1 MTHTNAILELQR
13 QRMLLEIEY
22 FTEKEAFRKLTES
35 RGMARLVKRG
45 DAWFPLRVGKS
56 YYNSLNQLC
65 IEVHRTADQDI
76 EHNFEFGRP
85 VQFFKQPSAQTPT
98 TQTPTPNPSRG
109 EGSLKSLPADNATY
123 KTNQTSLPS
132 GGVGGGYLG
141 VWLSLAASLLLLFTL
156 GSMWY
161 GYERQN
167 ECVAYVYGER
177 VTDRELVMHEMHT
190 AMTSLAA
197 DDATATMEQQMKEL
211 FAE

>member
-1 MTHTNAILELQR
+1 MMNE
-13 QRMLLEIEY
+13 LEIR
-22 FTEKEAFRKLTES
+22 TLTERFFDGETS
-35 RGMARLVKRG
+35 LAEERRLYQLYSEAKTLPADLEALREMMLDLG
-45 DAWFPLRVGKS
+45 RLDA
-56 YYNSLNQLC
+56 Q
-65 IEVHRTADQDI
+65 I
-76 EHNFEFGRP
+76 
-85 VQFFKQPSAQTPT
+85 PT
-98 TQTPTPNPSRG
+98 LSTQIPTPNPSRG

-177 VTDRELVMHEMHT
+177 VTDRELVMHEMQT
-190 AMTSLAA
+190 AMTSLAT

>member
-1 MTHTNAILELQR
+1 MMNE
-13 QRMLLEIEY
+13 LEIR
-22 FTEKEAFRKLTES
+22 TLTERFFDGETS
-35 RGMARLVKRG
+35 LAEERRLYELYSEAEG
-45 DAWFPLRVGKS
+45 LPADLLPLREMM
-56 YYNSLNQLC
+56 LDL
-65 IEVHRTADQDI
+65 
-76 EHNFEFGRP
+76 GRLDAEI
-85 VQFFKQPSAQTPT
+85 PS
-98 TQTPTPNPSRG
+98 TQIPTPNPSRG
-109 EGSLKSLPADNATY
+109 EGSLKSLSADNATY
-123 KTNQTSLPS
+123 KTSQTSLPS
-132 GGVGGGYLG
+132 GGVGGGYWG

-177 VTDRELVMHEMHT
+177 VTDRELVMHEMQT

>member
-1 MTHTNAILELQR
+1 MNE
-13 QRMLLEIEY
+13 LEIRTR
-22 FTEKEAFRKLTES
+22 TERFFNGDTTLAEERRLYQLDSEAETLPADLEALREMMLDL
-35 RGMARLVKRG
+35 GRL
-45 DAWFPLRVGKS
+45 DT
-56 YYNSLNQLC
+56 Q
-65 IEVHRTADQDI
+65 I
-76 EHNFEFGRP
+76 
-85 VQFFKQPSAQTPT
+85 PS
-98 TQTPTPNPSRG
+98 TQIPTPNPSRG
-109 EGSLKSLPADNATY
+109 EGSLNTLATNNATSNA
-123 KTNQTSLPS
+123 NQTPLPL

-177 VTDRELVMHEMHT
+177 VTDRELVMHEMQT
-190 AMTSLAA
+190 AMTSLAT

>member
-1 MTHTNAILELQR
+1 MMNE
-13 QRMLLEIEY
+13 LEIR
-22 FTEKEAFRKLTES
+22 TLTE
-35 RGMARLVKRG
+35 RFFDGETTLAEERRLYQLYSEAETLPADLEALREMMLDLG
-45 DAWFPLRVGKS
+45 RLDA
-56 YYNSLNQLC
+56 Q
-65 IEVHRTADQDI
+65 I
-76 EHNFEFGRP
+76 
-85 VQFFKQPSAQTPT
+85 PS
-98 TQTPTPNPSRG
+98 TQIPTPNPSRG

-123 KTNQTSLPS
+123 KTSQTPLPS

-177 VTDRELVMHEMHT
+177 VTDRELVMHEMQT

>member
-1 MTHTNAILELQR
+1 MMNE
-13 QRMLLEIEY
+13 LEIR
-22 FTEKEAFRKLTES
+22 TLTERFFDGETS
-35 RGMARLVKRG
+35 LAEERRLYQLYSEAETLPADLEALREMMLDLG
-45 DAWFPLRVGKS
+45 RLDA
-56 YYNSLNQLC
+56 Q
-65 IEVHRTADQDI
+65 I
-76 EHNFEFGRP
+76 
-85 VQFFKQPSAQTPT
+85 PS
-98 TQTPTPNPSRG
+98 TQIPTPNPSRG
-109 EGSLKSLPADNATY
+109 EGRLKSLPADNATY
-123 KTNQTSLPS
+123 KTSQTPLPS

-177 VTDRELVMHEMHT
+177 VTDRELVMHEMQT

>member
-1 MTHTNAILELQR
+1 MMNE
-13 QRMLLEIEY
+13 LEIR
-22 FTEKEAFRKLTES
+22 TLTERFFDGETS
-35 RGMARLVKRG
+35 LAEERRLYQLYSEAKTLPADLEALREMMLDLG
-45 DAWFPLRVGKS
+45 RLDA
-56 YYNSLNQLC
+56 Q
-65 IEVHRTADQDI
+65 I
-76 EHNFEFGRP
+76 
-85 VQFFKQPSAQTPT
+85 PT
-98 TQTPTPNPSRG
+98 LSTQIPTPN
-109 EGSLKSLPADNATY
+109 
-123 KTNQTSLPS
+123 PS

-177 VTDRELVMHEMHT
+177 VTDRELVMHEMQT

>member
-1 MTHTNAILELQR
+1 MMNE
-13 QRMLLEIEY
+13 LEIR
-22 FTEKEAFRKLTES
+22 TLTE
-35 RGMARLVKRG
+35 RFFDGDTTLAEERRLYQLYSEAEG
-45 DAWFPLRVGKS
+45 LPADLLPLREMM
-56 YYNSLNQLC
+56 LDL
-65 IEVHRTADQDI
+65 
-76 EHNFEFGRP
+76 GRLDAEI
-85 VQFFKQPSAQTPT
+85 PS
-98 TQTPTPNPSRG
+98 TQIPTPNPSRG

-123 KTNQTSLPS
+123 KTSQTPLPS

-177 VTDRELVMHEMHT
+177 VTDRELVMHEMQT

>member
-1 MTHTNAILELQR
+1 MMNE
-13 QRMLLEIEY
+13 LEIR
-22 FTEKEAFRKLTES
+22 TLTERFFNGETS
-35 RGMARLVKRG
+35 LAEERRLYELYSEAETLPADLEALREMMLDLG
-45 DAWFPLRVGKS
+45 RLDA
-56 YYNSLNQLC
+56 Q
-65 IEVHRTADQDI
+65 I
-76 EHNFEFGRP
+76 
-85 VQFFKQPSAQTPT
+85 PS
-98 TQTPTPNPSRG
+98 TQIPTPNPSRG

-123 KTNQTSLPS
+123 KTSQTPLPS
-132 GGVGGGYLG
+132 GGVGGGYWG

-177 VTDRELVMHEMHT
+177 VTDRELVMHEMQT

>member
-1 MTHTNAILELQR
+1 MMNE
-13 QRMLLEIEY
+13 LEIR
-22 FTEKEAFRKLTES
+22 TLTE
-35 RGMARLVKRG
+35 RFFNGDTTLAEERRLYELYSEAEG
-45 DAWFPLRVGKS
+45 LPADLLPLREMM
-56 YYNSLNQLC
+56 LDL
-65 IEVHRTADQDI
+65 
-76 EHNFEFGRP
+76 GRLDA
-85 VQFFKQPSAQTPT
+85 QIPS
-98 TQTPTPNPSRG
+98 TQIPTPNPSRG

-123 KTNQTSLPS
+123 KTSQTPLPS
-132 GGVGGGYLG
+132 GGVGGGYWG

-177 VTDRELVMHEMHT
+177 VTDRELVMHEMQT

>member
-1 MTHTNAILELQR
+1 MMNE
-13 QRMLLEIEY
+13 LEIR
-22 FTEKEAFRKLTES
+22 TLTE
-35 RGMARLVKRG
+35 RFFDGLTTLAEERRLYELYG
-45 DAWFPLRVGKS
+45 EAEGLPADLLPLREMM
-56 YYNSLNQLC
+56 LDL
-65 IEVHRTADQDI
+65 
-76 EHNFEFGRP
+76 GRLDA
-85 VQFFKQPSAQTPT
+85 QIPS
-98 TQTPTPNPSRG
+98 TQIPTPNPSRG
-109 EGSLKSLPADNATY
+109 EGSLKSLSADNATY
-123 KTNQTSLPS
+123 KTSQTPLPS

-177 VTDRELVMHEMHT
+177 VTDRELVMHEMQT
-190 AMTSLAA
+190 AMTSLAT

>member
-1 MTHTNAILELQR
+1 MMNE
-13 QRMLLEIEY
+13 LEIR
-22 FTEKEAFRKLTES
+22 TLTERFFDGETS
-35 RGMARLVKRG
+35 LAEERRLYELYSEAEG
-45 DAWFPLRVGKS
+45 LPADLLPLREMM
-56 YYNSLNQLC
+56 LDL
-65 IEVHRTADQDI
+65 
-76 EHNFEFGRP
+76 GRLDAEI
-85 VQFFKQPSAQTPT
+85 PS
-98 TQTPTPNPSRG
+98 TQIPTPNPSRG

-123 KTNQTSLPS
+123 KTSQTPLPS
-132 GGVGGGYLG
+132 GGVGGGYWG

-177 VTDRELVMHEMHT
+177 VTDRELVMHEMQT

>member
-1 MTHTNAILELQR
+1 MMNE
-13 QRMLLEIEY
+13 LEIR
-22 FTEKEAFRKLTES
+22 TLTERFFDGETS
-35 RGMARLVKRG
+35 LAEERRLYQLYSEAETLPADLEALREMMLDLG
-45 DAWFPLRVGKS
+45 RLDA
-56 YYNSLNQLC
+56 Q
-65 IEVHRTADQDI
+65 I
-76 EHNFEFGRP
+76 
-85 VQFFKQPSAQTPT
+85 PT
-98 TQTPTPNPSRG
+98 LSTQIPTPNPSRG

-123 KTNQTSLPS
+123 KTNQTSLPT

-177 VTDRELVMHEMHT
+177 VTDRELVMHEMQT

>member
-1 MTHTNAILELQR
+1 MMNE
-13 QRMLLEIEY
+13 LEIR
-22 FTEKEAFRKLTES
+22 TLTERFFDGETS
-35 RGMARLVKRG
+35 LAEERRLYQLYSEAETLPADLEALREMMLDLG
-45 DAWFPLRVGKS
+45 RLDA
-56 YYNSLNQLC
+56 Q
-65 IEVHRTADQDI
+65 I
-76 EHNFEFGRP
+76 
-85 VQFFKQPSAQTPT
+85 PT
-98 TQTPTPNPSRG
+98 LSTQIPTPNPSRG

-177 VTDRELVMHEMHT
+177 VTDRELVMHEMQT

>member
-1 MTHTNAILELQR
+1 MNKTMYKE
-13 QRMLLEIEY
+13 LEIR
-22 FTEKEAFRKLTES
+22 TLTE
-35 RGMARLVKRG
+35 RFFDGLTTLAEERRLYELYG
-45 DAWFPLRVGKS
+45 EAEGLPADLLPLREMM
-56 YYNSLNQLC
+56 LDL
-65 IEVHRTADQDI
+65 
-76 EHNFEFGRP
+76 GRLDA
-85 VQFFKQPSAQTPT
+85 QIPS
-98 TQTPTPNPSRG
+98 TQIPTPNPSRG

-123 KTNQTSLPS
+123 KTSQTPLPS
-132 GGVGGGYLG
+132 GGVGGGYWG

-177 VTDRELVMHEMHT
+177 VTDRELVMHEMQT

>member
-1 MTHTNAILELQR
+1 MMNE
-13 QRMLLEIEY
+13 LEIR
-22 FTEKEAFRKLTES
+22 TLTERFFDGETS
-35 RGMARLVKRG
+35 LAEERRLYQLYSEAEG
-45 DAWFPLRVGKS
+45 LPADLLPLREMM
-56 YYNSLNQLC
+56 LDL
-65 IEVHRTADQDI
+65 
-76 EHNFEFGRP
+76 GRLDAEI
-85 VQFFKQPSAQTPT
+85 PS
-98 TQTPTPNPSRG
+98 TQIPTPNPSRG

-123 KTNQTSLPS
+123 KTSQTPLPS
-132 GGVGGGYLG
+132 GGVGGGYWG

-177 VTDRELVMHEMHT
+177 VTDRELVMHEMQT

>member
-1 MTHTNAILELQR
+1 MMNE
-13 QRMLLEIEY
+13 LEIR
-22 FTEKEAFRKLTES
+22 TLTERFFDGETS
-35 RGMARLVKRG
+35 LAEERRLYQLYSEAKTLPADLEALREMMLDLG
-45 DAWFPLRVGKS
+45 RLDA
-56 YYNSLNQLC
+56 Q
-65 IEVHRTADQDI
+65 I
-76 EHNFEFGRP
+76 
-85 VQFFKQPSAQTPT
+85 PT
-98 TQTPTPNPSRG
+98 LSTQIPTPNPSRG

-177 VTDRELVMHEMHT
+177 VTDRELVMHEMQT

>member
-1 MTHTNAILELQR
+1 MMNE
-13 QRMLLEIEY
+13 LEIR
-22 FTEKEAFRKLTES
+22 TLTERFFDGETS
-35 RGMARLVKRG
+35 LAEERRLYQLYSEAETLPADLEALREMMLDLG
-45 DAWFPLRVGKS
+45 RLDAE
-56 YYNSLNQLC
+56 
-65 IEVHRTADQDI
+65 I
-76 EHNFEFGRP
+76 
-85 VQFFKQPSAQTPT
+85 PS
-98 TQTPTPNPSRG
+98 TQIPTPNPSRG
-109 EGSLKSLPADNATY
+109 EGSLKSLSADNATY
-123 KTNQTSLPS
+123 KTSQTSLPS
-132 GGVGGGYLG
+132 GGVGGGYWG

-177 VTDRELVMHEMHT
+177 VTDRELVMHEMQT

>member
-1 MTHTNAILELQR
+1 MMNE
-13 QRMLLEIEY
+13 LEIR
-22 FTEKEAFRKLTES
+22 TLTERFFDGETS
-35 RGMARLVKRG
+35 LAEERRLYELYSEAEG
-45 DAWFPLRVGKS
+45 LPTDLLPLREMI
-56 YYNSLNQLC
+56 LDL
-65 IEVHRTADQDI
+65 
-76 EHNFEFGRP
+76 GRLDAEI
-85 VQFFKQPSAQTPT
+85 PS
-98 TQTPTPNPSRG
+98 TQIPTPNPSRG

-123 KTNQTSLPS
+123 KTSQTPLPS
-132 GGVGGGYLG
+132 GGVGGGYWG

-177 VTDRELVMHEMHT
+177 VTDRELVMHEMQT

>member
-1 MTHTNAILELQR
+1 MMNE
-13 QRMLLEIEY
+13 LEIR
-22 FTEKEAFRKLTES
+22 TLTE
-35 RGMARLVKRG
+35 RFFNGETTLAEERRLYELYGEAETLPADLEALREMMLDLG
-45 DAWFPLRVGKS
+45 RLDAE
-56 YYNSLNQLC
+56 
-65 IEVHRTADQDI
+65 I
-76 EHNFEFGRP
+76 
-85 VQFFKQPSAQTPT
+85 PS
-98 TQTPTPNPSRG
+98 TQIPTPNPSRG

-123 KTNQTSLPS
+123 KTSQTPLPS

-177 VTDRELVMHEMHT
+177 VTDRELVMHEMQT